1 MQIKTTMRHHLTLVG
16 MLAHQNEITS
26 VDDDVEKIEPM
37 CTVGKN
43 VNGCSHYGKQY
54 EDSSKKKKIEL
65 LYDSAIPLLGIYPK
79 KMKH

>member
-1 MQIKTTMRHHLTLVG
+1 MRHHLTLLG

-54 EDSSKKKKIEL
+54 EDS
-65 LYDSAIPLLGIYPK
+65 
-79 KMKH
+79 

>member
-43 VNGCSHYGKQY
+43 VNGCNHYGKQY
-54 EDSSKKKKIEL
+54 EDSSKKKKNRT
-65 LYDSAIPLLGIYPK
+65 AI
-79 KMKH
+79 